1 MGAAAA
7 KAAAEGARVLSN
19 FAAKLQVVVA
29 WPVRRASVPPPDVA
43 ALALALALGWWWWL
57 VAVGLVFVVAAGLG
71 LEGVGAVGA
80 GAPGPAELGGS
91 APSW

>member
-1 MGAAAA
+1 M
-7 KAAAEGARVLSN
+7 
-19 FAAKLQVVVA
+19 
-29 WPVRRASVPPPDVA
+29 PPPDVA
-43 ALALALALGWWWWL
+43 ALALEPALTLGWWWWL
-57 VAVGLVFVVAAGLG
+57 MAVGLVSVVAAELG